1 MNRPRSKRLRGV
13 VAALTGLC
21 VATLVVGCSSGSST
35 ASSTTSAAA
44 SSSAAGSFGANSG
57 ASSSSKAATSSSA
70 AASAPA
76 PAGTLTVFAAASL
89 QATFTQIGTIFQTEN
104 PGSTVTFN
112 FAGSSDLV
120 TQLTAGAPADVFASA
135 DTNNM
140 TKATTAN
147 LVSGTPVNFA
157 TSILTIVTPPGNPA
171 GVTSFADLAKPGLNV
186 VVCAPQ
192 VPCGAATATVETNT
206 GVTLTPVSEENSV
219 TDVLGKV
226 TSGQVDAGLVYV
238 TDAKN
243 AGDKVTEVTFP
254 EAAVV
259 VNVYPI
265 ATLTAATQ
273 PALATKFVDLVVG
286 PKGQQVLAAAGFT
299 PAP

>member
-35 ASSTTSAAA
+35 ASSTTNAAA

-186 VVCAPQ
+186 VVCAQQ
-192 VPCGAATATVETNT
+192 VPCGAATATVEKNT

-286 PKGQQVLAAAGFT
+286 PEGQQVLAAAGFT

>member
-35 ASSTTSAAA
+35 ASSTTNAAA

-192 VPCGAATATVETNT
+192 VPCGAATATVEKNT

-286 PKGQQVLAAAGFT
+286 PEGQQVLAAAGFT